1 MGDEAFDTRL
11 RSLEKHVIEI
21 GSDVKQLVNAH
32 KNNDLDIKELR
43 RQVRE
48 LENRI
53 NYLWGGLALATAAI
67 PIIMRMIGG

>member
-1 MGDEAFDTRL
+1 MTDGFDVRL

-21 GSDVKQLVNAH
+21 GSDVKQLVYAH
-32 KNNDLDIKELR
+32 KTNDSDIKELR
-43 RQVRE
+43 KQVRE